1 MSQTSIASVLTAQSH
16 DTLPAT
22 ARLKAPRLQRL
33 PELDA
38 LRGLMLLLMTLAHLP
53 THFQVVTN
61 QQLGFVSE
69 AEGFVFLSA
78 FLTGRIFGRVAIESG
93 FPTVIKRLWK
103 RALQLYGYHLALL
116 GIAFTVIAAVAIHT
130 GRPSLKGLLD
140 FYLAH
145 PHHAVG
151 GALLL
156 VYCPPLLDILP
167 MYIIFLLATPVV
179 LYLAS
184 RWSWKLVLIPS
195 GLIWVLAQFGLRAAI
210 HSHMVPSAGFQ
221 IPLNEMGA
229 FDLLAWQFLWA
240 VGLWIGADCPASV
253 SNVLT
258 SKMSVIAALSV
269 AAGVF
274 LLRHPLLH
282 VQFNGALWS
291 ALIDKWHLGG
301 LRLLDFSS
309 LAILFAV
316 SRSWLARWL
325 TIPPLVSLGKAS
337 LEVFSAHLLFCF
349 AAISLVGRG
358 THLRPSLQ
366 FALVAICLIG
376 LYAVARLSVRSPA
389 LPGGHTKEMKM
400 SLFSTNH
407 PSRTHTRS
415 GALL

>member
-1 MSQTSIASVLTAQSH
+1 MSQALVASVLTEQVRGA
-16 DTLPAT
+16 LPNT
-22 ARLKAPRLQRL
+22 PQLKAPRSQRQ

-78 FLTGRIFGRVAIESG
+78 FLTGRIFGRIANESG
-93 FPTVIKRLWK
+93 FPTVIRRLWT
-103 RALQLYGYHLALL
+103 RALRLYGYHLVLL
-116 GIAFTVIAAVAIHT
+116 AIAFTVVAAAAIHT
-130 GRPSLKGLLD
+130 QRPSLQGLLD

-145 PHHAVG
+145 PHHAVKS
-151 GALLL
+151 ALLL

-167 MYIIFLLATPVV
+167 MYIIFLVATPVA
-179 LYLAS
+179 LYVAS

-210 HSHMVPSAGFQ
+210 HAHLVQSAGLQ

-240 VGLWIGADCPASV
+240 VGLWIGAGSPANV
-253 SNVLT
+253 FQVLT
-258 SKMSVIAALSV
+258 SKRSVFVALSV

-274 LLRHPLLH
+274 LVRHPLLH
-282 VQFNGALWS
+282 LQFNGALWS
-291 ALIDKWHLGG
+291 GLIDKWHLGG

-325 TIPPLVSLGKAS
+325 TISPLVSLGKAS
-337 LEVFSAHLLFCF
+337 LEVFCAHLLFCF

-358 THLRPSLQ
+358 THLPAWLQ
-366 FALVAICLIG
+366 LALIAASLIG
-376 LYAVARLSVRSPA
+376 LYAVARLSVRTPA
-389 LPGGHTKEMKM
+389 LPGG
-400 SLFSTNH
+400 
-407 PSRTHTRS
+407 PTRLP
-415 GALL
+415 AR